1 MTSLR
6 IDPRGPPCASEPQS
20 CHNDNLINAHVSS
33 ASLLEVCTTCLRLSD
48 CHSLSL
54 IEADNNAKEV
64 SACIGG
70 GPLAPVKLVDDTF
83 VNANTGDVVELHGMS
98 WVGA

>member
-1 MTSLR
+1 M
-6 IDPRGPPCASEPQS
+6 
-20 CHNDNLINAHVSS
+20 SS
-33 ASLLEVCTTCLRLSD
+33 ASLLEVYTICLRLSD

-54 IEADNNAKEV
+54 LEADNNAEEA